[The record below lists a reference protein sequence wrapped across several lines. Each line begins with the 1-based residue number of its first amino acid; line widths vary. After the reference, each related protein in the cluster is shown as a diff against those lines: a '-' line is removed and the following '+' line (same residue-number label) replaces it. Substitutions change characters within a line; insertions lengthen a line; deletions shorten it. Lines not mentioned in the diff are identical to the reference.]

1 MRLEKKMLQAAV
13 AALALT
19 AATATLAK
27 DLYRVAVI
35 RWDPSDIYF
44 NGVQMGQELERQRLE
59 KAHGVKIEF
68 HVFGAN
74 SVVQQRTEIETQ
86 FSRGI
91 DGMLLVPWRG
101 EAMHSAVTDLYRKG
115 LPVVTSNALVPG
127 APQTFVAFD
136 NRHAGRLGGQ
146 AIVRRLAELR
156 GADWARK
163 GGVII
168 ELRCI
173 ITASFDIGR
182 HEGYRSVFDP
192 LVKANPNLKIE
203 TREARC
209 DAGKAR
215 KAVDD
220 LLLRYGAA
228 NVLAVASID
237 GTMGVGGAVQAL
249 EAQGL
254 LHPVEDR
261 RHIPVATVDGSLVEL
276 QAIAR
281 GHIDHVSVQPAD
293 GEGVLSMRLLFEM
306 MRAGKPMARADK
318 ASTFMADSQE
328 LWAPVQVEPGVEFD
342 GAWYRTKTFSVP
354 SDVRYD
360 DPRLWSI
367 QMHKLENGGKAPDL
381 IGGKFKD

>member
-1 MRLEKKMLQAAV
+1 MRLKQALQAAV
-13 AALALT
+13 AILALL
-19 AATATLAK
+19 AAAATLAK
-27 DLYRVAVI
+27 DVYRVAVI
-35 RWDPSDIYF
+35 RWDPADIYF

-68 HVFGAN
+68 RVSGAN
-74 SVVQQRTEIETQ
+74 DVNQQRTDIETQ
-86 FSRGI
+86 ISRGI
-91 DGMLLVPWRG
+91 DGMLFVPWRG
-101 EAMHSAVTDLYRKG
+101 EVMRSMVSDLYKKG
-115 LPVVTSNALVPG
+115 IPVVTSNALVPD

-136 NRHAGRLGGQ
+136 NRHAGSLGGE
-146 AIVRRLAELR
+146 AIVRRLTELR
-156 GADWARK
+156 GADWASK

-192 LVKANPNLKIE
+192 LVKGNPNLKIE

-209 DAGKAR
+209 DADKAR

-220 LLLRYGAA
+220 LISRYGAA
-228 NVLAVASID
+228 SVLAVASID
-237 GTMGVGGAVQAL
+237 GTMGVGGAVRAL
-249 EAQGL
+249 QAQGL
-254 LHPVEDR
+254 LYPFEDP

-276 QAIAR
+276 QAIAL

-293 GEGVLSMRLLFEM
+293 GEGVLSMRLLFDM
-306 MRAGKPMARADK
+306 MKAGRPMARADK
-318 ASTFMADSQE
+318 ASTLMADSKE
-328 LWAPVQVEPGVEFD
+328 LWAPVQVEPGTAFD
-342 GAWYRTKTFSVP
+342 GAWYRTKAFSVP

-367 QMHKLENGGKAPDL
+367 QMYKMENGGKAPDL
-381 IGGKFKD
+381 IGGKFKN